1 MAREF
6 EKKLAFLSS
15 IERDAIKGQ
24 VVNTS
29 HFVKELEK
37 VNHHLTRREANEWI
51 AYYQPSW
58 KEYADEGNE
67 LKRFFLMNMGYT
79 R

>member
-1 MAREF
+1 MPRNADI
-6 EKKLAFLSS
+6 KTAFLRNVEIININS
-15 IERDAIKGQ
+15 Q

-29 HFVKELEK
+29 DFVKELEK
-37 VNHHLTRREANEWI
+37 INHHFTRGQANEWI

-58 KEYADEGNE
+58 MEFADEGND
-67 LKRFFLMNMGYT
+67 LKRFSLMNMGYT

>member
-1 MAREF
+1 MARIYEI
-6 EKKLAFLSS
+6 KTAFRNS
-15 IERDAIKGQ
+15 IKRDATRGQ

-29 HFVKELEK
+29 DFVKELEK
-37 VNHHLTRREANEWI
+37 VNHHFTRREANKWI
-51 AYYQPSW
+51 SYYQPFW
-58 KEYADEGNE
+58 KEYAEESNE

>member
-1 MAREF
+1 MARTYEI
-6 EKKLAFLSS
+6 KSAFLNS
-15 IERDAIKGQ
+15 IKRDATKGQ

-29 HFVKELEK
+29 DFVKELEK
-37 VNHHLTRREANEWI
+37 VNHHFTRREANEWI
-51 AYYQPSW
+51 DYYQPSW
-58 KEYADEGNE
+58 REYAEEGYE

>member
-1 MAREF
+1 MAHRNDIRSAF
-6 EKKLAFLSS
+6 VNSVKKDAF
-15 IERDAIKGQ
+15 KGQ
-24 VVNTS
+24 AVNTS
-29 HFVKELEK
+29 DFVKELEK
-37 VNHHLTRREANEWI
+37 VNHHLTRSEANEWI

-58 KEYADEGNE
+58 KEYADEGND

>member
-1 MAREF
+1 MSRTYEL
-6 EKKLAFLSS
+6 KNAFTSCVTLDP
-15 IERDAIKGQ
+15 IRGK
-24 VVNTS
+24 VVNTADFMKS
-29 HFVKELEK
+29 LQK

-58 KEYADEGNE
+58 KEYADEGND